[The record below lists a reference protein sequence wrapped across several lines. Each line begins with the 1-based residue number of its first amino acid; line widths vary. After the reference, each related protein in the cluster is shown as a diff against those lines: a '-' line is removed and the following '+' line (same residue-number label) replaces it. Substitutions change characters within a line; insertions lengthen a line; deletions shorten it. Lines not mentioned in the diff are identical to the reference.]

1 MISIRLTGHLATWPS
16 VWHGKNF
23 NIAIF
28 LEALSVIEV
37 KLCMVVE
44 LIEFYSF
51 IPWSVTSI
59 TFQGH
64 SGFFLKFK
72 VVYFGNFFL
81 SPI

>member
-64 SGFFLKFK
+64 SGFFFKFK